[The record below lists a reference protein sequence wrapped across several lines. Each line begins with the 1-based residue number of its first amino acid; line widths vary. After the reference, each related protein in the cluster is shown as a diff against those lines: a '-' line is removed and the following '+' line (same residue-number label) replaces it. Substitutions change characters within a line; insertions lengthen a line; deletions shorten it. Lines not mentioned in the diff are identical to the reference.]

1 MRGNVLI
8 VEDEPLV
15 ALELEDTVRQ
25 AGFQVRACVGSLEKA
40 LAVIRAGELDVAVLD
55 CNLRGESIV
64 PVAAALEQRRKPFLF
79 VSGYGRSYLPSQYV
93 GAPFVPKPFEPAVLV
108 CALEN
113 LLRHLDQ

>member
-1 MRGNVLI
+1 MRGSVLI

-15 ALELEDTVRQ
+15 AMELEDTVRQ
-25 AGFQVRACVGSLEKA
+25 AGFHVRACVGSLEKA
-40 LAVIRAGELDVAVLD
+40 LSVVRAGELDVAVLD

-64 PVAAALEQRRKPFLF
+64 PVAAALEQRHKPFLF
-79 VSGYGRSYLPSQYV
+79 VSGYGRSHLPLQYAE
-93 GAPFVPKPFEPAVLV
+93 APFVPKPFEPAALV